1 MRLLGQ
7 CQVSFQSARISCEDL
22 FWWSISPWSG
32 ASWKIV
38 EWNVPPAL
46 GFGNSERFC
55 LEIGRCLRWASEWA
69 DSASHC
75 SLHLDWGRRLEP
87 PLLVRVERGERALVL
102 AVCSVTHALVIQQPR
117 SQLHGTLQSSAFSG
131 PCLTSTGNRSQDSV
145 YPSYYFICGG
155 FGGKLPF
162 LL

>member
-7 CQVSFQSARISCEDL
+7 CQVSFQSARTSCEDL

-69 DSASHC
+69 DRASHC
-75 SLHLDWGRRLEP
+75 SLHLDGGRRLEP
-87 PLLVRVERGERALVL
+87 PLLERVERGESTLVPV
-102 AVCSVTHALVIQQPR
+102 VCSVTHALVTQQPR
-117 SQLHGTLQSSAFSG
+117 SQLQGTRQCSALSG
-131 PCLTSTGNRSQDSV
+131 PCLTNTGNRSQDSV
-145 YPSYYFICGG
+145 YPSYCFI
-155 FGGKLPF
+155 
-162 LL
+162 